1 MCCKN
6 GIVRQQSCSTP
17 FPPLLKQLLKKE
29 DYNSD
34 ERKEISEN
42 IRIIN
47 GRLGFASLCTK
58 GPEVEVPGKGPY
70 VYKVQGTFMR
80 RVSCIEAANGYNP
93 SYSQLYFIDQ
103 NEAERLLKN
112 HPLVQ
117 KNSPFLLQQMTYI
130 HNALR
135 RINPYAGAYVFMHDY
150 CQEMTRKGQHIP
162 EMTLAFNRGA
172 HLDARRYNE
181 PLGLGVNEIAAVL
194 FGNLDNN
201 KDVKTRML
209 CVQLKHTGPESWR
222 YLKVTDQNADPLTYP
237 LFFPRGDSGWYED
250 MPLWHKSFPPD
261 VIPPKPNPRA
271 KKQTRQNRSAFIDDE
286 AVDDDDAPQ
295 HQADEPQ
302 SKKSEEKD

>member
-1 MCCKN
+1 
-6 GIVRQQSCSTP
+6 
-17 FPPLLKQLLKKE
+17 
-29 DYNSD
+29 
-34 ERKEISEN
+34 
-42 IRIIN
+42 
-47 GRLGFASLCTK
+47 
-58 GPEVEVPGKGPY
+58 
-70 VYKVQGTFMR
+70 
-80 RVSCIEAANGYNP
+80 
-93 SYSQLYFIDQ
+93 
-103 NEAERLLKN
+103 
-112 HPLVQ
+112 
-117 KNSPFLLQQMTYI
+117 
-130 HNALR
+130 
-135 RINPYAGAYVFMHDY
+135 MHDY

-261 VIPPKPNPRA
+261 VIPPKPNQRA

-302 SKKSEEKD
+302 SKKVKRRTEFSMSDFYSYNLCFRPEEAVETNDGGEHLQPSPLWWQAISAVLCG